1 VTLTSVEKYI
11 TEGGCECSPSAKIA
25 KHQERVYTMISTMN
39 TKQKATKRCKNMI
52 RIKLDEY
59 LEKHNISLYWL
70 AKTTGIRYATLL
82 AIKNNENERL
92 NLNYLD
98 TIMSVLNIDDMNI
111 VLEQLKDN

>member
-1 VTLTSVEKYI
+1 
-11 TEGGCECSPSAKIA
+11 
-25 KHQERVYTMISTMN
+25 MMSTMN

-70 AKTTGIRYATLL
+70 AKATGIRYATLL
-82 AIKNNENERL
+82 AIKNNEIERL

-111 VLEQLKDN
+111 LLERIKDN